1 MFDFKWP
8 NRYIVRL
15 PIAQRLIKFA
25 ANGLYSTDDKALAE
39 ELRTL
44 PKVEEVNAKKEAPK
58 KVEKKVEIIETVTS
72 TDEVITLE
80 KPAPKA
86 KKKK

>member
-25 ANGLYSTDDKALAE
+25 ANGLYSTDDKSLAE

-44 PKVEEVNAKKEAPK
+44 PKVEEVKGNAPTPTLKKEVIEVIKEADIEVKFEEPK
-58 KVEKKVEIIETVTS
+58 KNN
-72 TDEVITLE
+72 
-80 KPAPKA
+80 